1 MYSLFQVFVPPVR
14 EKTLHKI
21 LSLFIA
27 QTTCGMGEF
36 LDTTCTV
43 LRLTD
48 TFLPR

>member
-1 MYSLFQVFVPPVR
+1 MYSLFQVFVPLVR
-14 EKTLHKI
+14 EITLHNI
-21 LSLFIA
+21 LSLVIA
-27 QTTCGMGEF
+27 QTTRGMKEF